1 MYGTETVTLGGSR
14 GPSVSYYVPYLS
26 AMQLLLP
33 SAPAAHM
40 PHVPLQQPAGLS
52 RASRPA
58 DQPAQASFSQ
68 QQSPAQHGGSEDG
81 HADDAAQ
88 QMQEGVSQQ
97 QAAGGAGSRPSRVY
111 QVENDGQV

>member
-1 MYGTETVTLGGSR
+1 
-14 GPSVSYYVPYLS
+14 
-26 AMQLLLP
+26 MQLLLP
-33 SAPAAHM
+33 SAPAAHT

-68 QQSPAQHGGSEDG
+68 QQSPAQHGGSENG
-81 HADDAAQ
+81 YDDTAQ

-97 QAAGGAGSRPSRVY
+97 QAAGGAGAGSRPSRVY